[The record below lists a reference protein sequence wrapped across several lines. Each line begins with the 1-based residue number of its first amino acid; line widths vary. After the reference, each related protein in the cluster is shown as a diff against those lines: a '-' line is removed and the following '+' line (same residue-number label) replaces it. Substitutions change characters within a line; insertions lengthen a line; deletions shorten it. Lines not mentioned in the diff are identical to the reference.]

1 MGREKTKL
9 VVWYFLSDPHIHHS
23 FILLFSLHSACP
35 LQLPSRCRLVRVNV
49 TDLFIDGN
57 RCRCFCLF
65 QPTRNQ
71 LAPLSDTV
79 LYKVDTSPTPA
90 QSNTSLYRLEKQ
102 KRIRRRGSRGAR
114 RRVVEEAEELVLAP
128 PPAWAGTRTPRS
140 GLLLVNASRR
150 ASSWFSNTFSQAP
163 LQICPR
169 RGSRTRPGRPPLP

>member
-1 MGREKTKL
+1 M
-9 VVWYFLSDPHIHHS
+9 
-23 FILLFSLHSACP
+23 
-35 LQLPSRCRLVRVNV
+35 
-49 TDLFIDGN
+49 DGN

-128 PPAWAGTRTPRS
+128 PPARAGTRTPRS
-140 GLLLVNASRR
+140 GLLLVNASQR
-150 ASSWFSNTFSQAP
+150 ASSSLSNTFSRAP

-169 RGSRTRPGRPPLP
+169 RGSRTWPGRPPLP